1 MTNTKIG
8 GRFPD
13 ININNALDFAGQK
26 RSISPPKI
34 ANNVVNRNPYGQPH
48 WNPPTHLYGRQ
59 QIPYGLPYMQ
69 HIPLIPLQLQNN
81 KLLHYQCSQLG
92 YTINDDFS
100 RYYGVNPKLNKAPSL
115 LIRKKLSPKKVSQ
128 IPLSDH
134 SYPVPHA
141 PRTSPNKS
149 SPKKVSQISLSDHSY
164 PVPLA
169 HRTSPNKSSPR
180 QSPPNKSSPRQ
191 SPPRTSP
198 RQSPPRQSPPN
209 KSSPRQSPPRT
220 SPRQSPPRQSQQPI
234 VLNVRSTRRSTRR
247 STGRSTGR
255 ASFVPVYTTPRSSTM
270 Y

>member
-13 ININNALDFAGQK
+13 IDINNALDFAGQK

-48 WNPPTHLYGRQ
+48 WNPPTHLYGRK

-134 SYPVPHA
+134 SYPVPLA
-141 PRTSPNKS
+141 PPSSPNKS
-149 SPKKVSQISLSDHSY
+149 SPKK
-164 PVPLA
+164 
-169 HRTSPNKSSPR
+169 SS
-180 QSPPNKSSPRQ
+180 PNKSSPRQ
-191 SPPRTSP
+191 SPPRTS
-198 RQSPPRQSPPN
+198 
-209 KSSPRQSPPRT
+209 
-220 SPRQSPPRQSQQPI
+220 PRQSQQPI
-234 VLNVRSTRRSTRR
+234 VLNVRSTRRST
-247 STGRSTGR
+247 GR
-255 ASFVPVYTTPRSSTM
+255 ASFVPVNTKPQRSTM
-270 Y
+270 H